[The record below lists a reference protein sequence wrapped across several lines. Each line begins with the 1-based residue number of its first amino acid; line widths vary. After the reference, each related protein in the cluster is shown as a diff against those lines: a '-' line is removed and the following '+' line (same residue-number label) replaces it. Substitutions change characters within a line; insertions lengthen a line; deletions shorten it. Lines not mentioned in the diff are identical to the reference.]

1 MFGNLLT
8 IRWPSEKVC
17 SKEFEIHERRP
28 IHLLTEREYF
38 VRNVTIDDKW
48 SCAFQMA
55 LKKFTSARSLCLYV
69 QVQSRLNKLNQAL
82 RSLVLYK
89 KILSVNVY
97 KYSKP

>member
-1 MFGNLLT
+1 MKRSIVKNLRFMKGVQFIFWL
-8 IRWPSEKVC
+8 K
-17 SKEFEIHERRP
+17 KED
-28 IHLLTEREYF
+28 F